1 MFLQMK
7 VHTITVDPFTNVPI
21 VLLKDLEEKK
31 TLPIWIGVLEASAIA
46 TQLENLSFSR
56 PMTHDLLHR
65 ILERAELDVTKIEVT
80 DLKNNVFYA
89 SIHISSGENAFLIDA
104 RPSDAIALALRTG
117 SPIMVEESVIE
128 KSLSLK
134 TATLKEG
141 DNLDPDK
148 LLEMLDELKIED
160 LGKYKM

>member
-65 ILERAELDVTKIEVT
+65 ILERAELDVTKIEIT
-80 DLKNNVFYA
+80 DLKSNVFYA
-89 SIHISSGENAFLIDA
+89 SIHISSGENSFLIDA

-117 SPIMVEESVIE
+117 SPIMVEESVID

-134 TATLKEG
+134 TETQKEG
-141 DNLDPDK
+141 EDMDPDK